1 MIFNEIYGAYY
12 NVMAKVLTAA
22 VSHPLEKGELYDI
35 IEKYAFGESILTIE
49 KAIREEKWQLVKS
62 DGTTSLKNIPTLP
75 LTVLQKSWLK
85 AISLDPR
92 MKLFDV
98 TYPALDDVEPLFT
111 PEDYYVFDKYSDGD
125 PYENETYIRHFKLI
139 LAAVKEKKTLKI
151 TMKTRTGSEISFIM
165 IPDHLEYSEKDDK
178 FRLIGTGKK
187 YADTVNL
194 ARIVSCRL
202 YEGDFIPERSKRF
215 NGGSQTVV
223 CELTDER
230 NALERV
236 LLHFAHFE
244 KQAEKLD
251 EKKYKVQVTYDK
263 EDETEVLIRVL
274 SFGPM
279 LKVTGPES
287 FIKLIKD
294 KLLSQIRCGL

>member
-62 DGTTSLKNIPTLP
+62 DGTTPLKNIPTLP

-98 TYPALDDVEPLFT
+98 TYPAVDDVEPLFT

-236 LLHFAHFE
+236 LLPFAHFE

>member
-1 MIFNEIYGAYY
+1 MIFNENYGAYY
-12 NVMAKVLTAA
+12 NVLAKVLTAA

-62 DGTTSLKNIPTLP
+62 DGTTPLKNIPTLP

-98 TYPALDDVEPLFT
+98 TYPAVDDVEPLFT